1 MNEGDPDKAFLFELL
16 PAAVASTRVGIGI
29 ATWDEH
35 PGAYRVLYANQALA
49 DIFRAPIDTLL
60 GTDPFAWIDPK
71 DTPTLAAWAAEHRR
85 SGEET
90 HPVTEFGVIRPDGER
105 VRVGSFQS
113 QLNVDGR
120 RYVVVFM
127 YDVTPL
133 DTARKAE
140 HASETRFRALTEAS
154 PDGIALVQ
162 GGRVAYANRS
172 FSELGFPGGTSAE
185 LPVVLAQDG
194 EGEDPRQVQ
203 LPSGVWVEV
212 RTIRVDLPTE
222 VDTHLLVVRDLTEQL
237 EIQEKLI
244 HTDRLAAVGTL
255 AAGIAHE
262 INNPLA
268 YVIANLELCLDQLL
282 EEPSPRAETLTPR
295 LQAAMQGAQRVRR
308 IVRDLRTYSRESN
321 TGEAAT
327 VSVDSAIASALSMAG
342 NEIARC
348 ANLERDVAPDLQVAG
363 MPSQVEQVF
372 LNLVLNAA
380 QAFPSAEPDNRIRIR
395 ARDLGDR
402 VAVEIEDNGPGIP
415 EPIRSR
421 VFDPFFTTKPVGQ
434 GTGLGLSIS
443 RNLVRL
449 LHGELELTSWEP
461 GRTIFEVTLPKAP
474 APAAGDRNGRRR
486 VLVIDDEEEVLRL
499 LEEALSDDDVRTARD
514 VDSALELL
522 RKAGPFDA
530 VLCDVIMGD
539 VRGPEM
545 RRRALQIDAS
555 LASRW
560 AYMTGAFTS
569 LSPSERSECRVLEK
583 PFELRAVRELVKVM
597 ASAPRG

>member
-1 MNEGDPDKAFLFELL
+1 MKTEGDAAQKKLLLELL
-16 PAAVASTRVGIGI
+16 PAALDNTRLGIVI
-29 ATWDEH
+29 TQWDETTDS
-35 PGAYRVLYANQALA
+35 YRLRYGNQAA
-49 DIFRAPIDTLL
+49 AEIL
-60 GTDPFAWIDPK
+60 GTTVAEMLELDPFSRVVDAPRLRDF
-71 DTPTLAAWAAEHRR
+71 AADQRRAATNPAFEFRVRR
-85 SGEET
+85 D
-90 HPVTEFGVIRPDGER
+90 DGT
-105 VRVGSFQS
+105 VARVGSFAS
-113 QLNVDGR
+113 QISGSKERLAVTFLYDLTSLDEAR
-120 RYVVVFM
+120 R
-127 YDVTPL
+127 
-133 DTARKAE
+133 AE
-140 HASETRFRALTEAS
+140 EASEIRFRAVTEAS

-162 GGRVAYANRS
+162 AGRVSYANRS
-172 FSELGFPGGTSAE
+172 FQQLVVPASND
-185 LPVVLAQDG
+185 LPAVLADLPLD
-194 EGEDPRQVQ
+194 EPRQVQ

-212 RTIRVDLPTE
+212 RAIRVDLPAE
-222 VDTHLLVVRDLTEQL
+222 SDTHLLVARDLTEQL

-268 YVIANLELCLDQLL
+268 YVIANIELCLDQLL
-282 EEPSPRAETLTPR
+282 EEPNPGAATLTPR

-327 VSVDSAIASALSMAG
+327 VSVDAAIASALSMAG
-342 NEIARC
+342 GEIARC
-348 ANLERDVAPDLQVAG
+348 ANLERDVAPGLQIAG

-380 QAFPSAEPDNRIRIR
+380 QAFPSSSPENRIRIR
-395 ARDLGDR
+395 AREKDDR
-402 VAVEIEDNGPGIP
+402 VAIEIEDNGPGIP
-415 EPIRSR
+415 EAVRSR
-421 VFDPFFTTKPVGQ
+421 IFDPFFTTKPVGQ

-449 LHGELELTSWEP
+449 LHGHLELTSWVP
-461 GRTIFEVTLPKAP
+461 GRTVFEVTLPKAQTP
-474 APAAGDRNGRRR
+474 ASPERTGRRR

-499 LEEALSDDDVRTARD
+499 LEEALSEDDVRTARD
-514 VDSALELL
+514 VRSAIDLL
-522 RKAGPFDA
+522 RSAGPFDA

-545 RRRALQIDAS
+545 RRRALEIDRA

-560 AYMTGAFTS
+560 AYMTGAYAS

-583 PFELRAVRELVKVM
+583 PFELRAVRELVKTM
-597 ASAPRG
+597 AAVPRT

>member
-1 MNEGDPDKAFLFELL
+1 MSDGAADTEFLLELL

-29 ATWDEH
+29 TTFDETR
-35 PGAYRVLYANQALA
+35 GVYRILYANQALA
-49 DIFRAPIDTLL
+49 EIFSTSIQDILD
-60 GTDPFAWIDPK
+60 TDPFARMDPRE
-71 DTPTLAAWAAEHRR
+71 TPHIAAWAAEQRQR
-85 SGEET
+85 EAT
-90 HPVTEFGVIRPDGER
+90 HPVMEFGVIWPNGEHR
-105 VRVGSFQS
+105 RIGSFHS
-113 QLNVDGR
+113 QIEVGGQ
-120 RYVVVFM
+120 RYIVTFM

-133 DTARKAE
+133 EEARRAE

-162 GGRVAYANRS
+162 GTKVAYANGAFTALVS
-172 FSELGFPGGTSAE
+172 AGGTSSE
-185 LPVVLAQDG
+185 LPAALAHDMDA
-194 EGEDPRQVQ
+194 EDPRQVQ

-212 RTIRVDLPTE
+212 RTIRVDLPGE
-222 VDTHLLVVRDLTEQL
+222 SDTHLLVVRDLTEQL

-268 YVIANLELCLDQLL
+268 YVIANIELCLDQLL
-282 EEPSPRAETLTPR
+282 EEPNPRAATLTPR

-321 TGEAAT
+321 MGEAAT
-327 VSVDSAIASALSMAG
+327 VSVDAAIASALSMAG
-342 NEIARC
+342 GEVARC
-348 ANLERDVAPDLQVAG
+348 AILERDIAPGLQIAG

-380 QAFPSAEPDNRIRIR
+380 QAFPSASPENRIRIR
-395 ARDLGDR
+395 ARDKDDR
-402 VAVEIEDNGPGIP
+402 VAIEIEDNGPGIP
-415 EPIRSR
+415 EAVRSR
-421 VFDPFFTTKPVGQ
+421 IFDPFFTTKPVGQ

-449 LHGELELTSWEP
+449 LHGQLDLTSWVP
-461 GRTIFEVTLPKAP
+461 GRTVFEVTLPKANTTP
-474 APAAGDRNGRRR
+474 SSERTGRRR

-499 LEEALSDDDVRTARD
+499 LEEALSEDDVRTARD
-514 VDSALELL
+514 VRSAIDLL
-522 RKAGPFDA
+522 RSAGPFDA

-545 RRRALQIDAS
+545 RRRALEIDRA
-555 LASRW
+555 LTSRW
-560 AYMTGAFTS
+560 AYMTGAYAS
-569 LSPSERSECRVLEK
+569 LSPSERSEARVLEK
-583 PFELRAVRELVKVM
+583 PFELRAVRELVKTM
-597 ASAPRG
+597 AAAPRV